1 MLLIVSSLRR
11 AASRGSFFC
20 PLVAGHLLAAF
31 GAKLILRQFSAK
43 GLIFYQQLIILWL
56 NDFDNYC
63 EYTNLGLSKGGEIL
77 RTTYA
82 DRAQMSHVLAALMPE
97 NRVIVRVCMATGLR
111 VSDVL
116 QLRTVDLKRRQT
128 VRESKTGKTRR
139 IQWPAELY
147 AEMERRAGRYWV
159 FEGRTDP
166 KKHRQRQTV
175 WRDIK
180 RAEAV
185 FKRSGALSKKQN
197 LGTHSARKYAAVT
210 AYHKGG
216 LDAAQRLL
224 NHSDPL
230 ITRLY
235 ALADLEV

>member
-1 MLLIVSSLRR
+1 M
-11 AASRGSFFC
+11 
-20 PLVAGHLLAAF
+20 
-31 GAKLILRQFSAK
+31 
-43 GLIFYQQLIILWL
+43 
-56 NDFDNYC
+56 
-63 EYTNLGLSKGGEIL
+63 

-82 DRAQMSHVLAALMPE
+82 DRAQMSHILAALMPE

-139 IQWPAELY
+139 IQWPADLY
-147 AEMERRAGRYWV
+147 EEMVRGAGKYWV

-180 RAEAV
+180 RAESV
-185 FKRSGALSKKQN
+185 FKRSGTLSKKQN
-197 LGTHSARKYAAVT
+197 IGTHSARKFAAVN

-216 LDAAQRLL
+216 MDAAQKLL

>member
-1 MLLIVSSLRR
+1 MKGFCL
-11 AASRGSFFC
+11 FFR
-20 PLVAGHLLAAF
+20 LF
-31 GAKLILRQFSAK
+31 GLS
-43 GLIFYQQLIILWL
+43 GLIFVQQLIILWL
-56 NDFDNYC
+56 KDFYNYC
-63 EYTNLGLSKGGEIL
+63 EYTNLGLSKGGEKL

-82 DRAQMSHVLAALMPE
+82 DRAQMSHILAALMPE

-139 IQWPAELY
+139 IQWPADLY
-147 AEMERRAGRYWV
+147 EEMVRGAGKYWV
-159 FEGRTDP
+159 FEGRTNP

-180 RAEAV
+180 RAESV
-185 FKRSGALSKKQN
+185 FKRSGTLSKKQN
-197 LGTHSARKYAAVT
+197 IGTHSARKYAAVN
-210 AYHKGG
+210 AYHRGG
-216 LDAAQRLL
+216 MDAAQRLL

>member
-1 MLLIVSSLRR
+1 M
-11 AASRGSFFC
+11 SFFR
-20 PLVAGHLLAAF
+20 LF
-31 GAKLILRQFSAK
+31 GVS
-43 GLIFYQQLIILWL
+43 GLIFVQQLIILWL
-56 NDFDNYC
+56 KVFYNYC
-63 EYTNLGLSKGGEIL
+63 EYTNLGLSKGGEKL

-82 DRAQMSHVLAALMPE
+82 DRAQMSHILAALMPE

-139 IQWPAELY
+139 IQWPADLY
-147 AEMERRAGRYWV
+147 EEMVRGAGKYWV

-180 RAEAV
+180 RAESV
-185 FKRSGALSKKQN
+185 FKRSGTLSKKQN
-197 LGTHSARKYAAVT
+197 IGTHSARKFAAVN

-216 LDAAQRLL
+216 MDAAQKLL

>member
-1 MLLIVSSLRR
+1 M
-11 AASRGSFFC
+11 
-20 PLVAGHLLAAF
+20 
-31 GAKLILRQFSAK
+31 
-43 GLIFYQQLIILWL
+43 IFVLQLIILL
-56 NDFDNYC
+56 LRFLDNYF
-63 EYTNLGLSKGGEIL
+63 EYTILGLSKGGEKL

-116 QLRTVDLKRRQT
+116 QLRTADLKRRQT

-139 IQWPAELY
+139 IQWPAALY
-147 AEMERRAGRYWV
+147 EEMERGAGKYWV
-159 FEGRTDP
+159 FEGRNDP

-185 FKRSGALSKKQN
+185 FKRSGSLSRKQN
-197 LGTHSARKYAAVT
+197 LGTHTARKIAAVD

-216 LDAAQRLL
+216 LPAAQKLL

-235 ALADLEV
+235 ALADMEV

>member
-20 PLVAGHLLAAF
+20 PLVAGHLLVAF

-139 IQWPAELY
+139 IQWPADLY

-166 KKHRQRQTV
+166 QKHRQRQTV

-216 LDAAQRLL
+216 MDAAQRLL